1 MSDTGGMAGAAIGG
15 LVTAPSVVVGRGGLA
30 PEVEVG
36 PLCLDFPPD
45 GQTAEHEQGKDEQL
59 LHCVGPS
66 SLDVNLA
73 ASLPPG
79 EPTATYL
86 QPPRQCEKRDG
97 NDEVRRPVR
106 TYCYGPDCQRVGYA
120 SEIPV
125 TLCYKTLRQGFGRT
139 K

>member
-1 MSDTGGMAGAAIGG
+1 

-30 PEVEVG
+30 PEIEVG

-86 QPPRQCEKRDG
+86 QPPG
-97 NDEVRRPVR
+97 SVRN
-106 TYCYGPDCQRVGYA
+106 
-120 SEIPV
+120 EMV
-125 TLCYKTLRQGFGRT
+125 TT
-139 K
+139 KFAAQFALIVTPRIVSG